1 MDKKRLLLQSYNKL
15 LKKKAAKGFTK
26 LPDLCISIKD
36 CGVFGVVNSSSKYPA
51 KTKQK
56 KKKSHVFGLFCFY
69 LALVLNM

>member
-56 KKKSHVFGLFCFY
+56 KKKKVMY
-69 LALVLNM
+69 LASSVFI